1 MMPLLL
7 ANDNKPHTIRRISG
21 TPEIKKHLENLG
33 FVAGGDVMIVSELA
47 GNLIVNVKETRVGID
62 RMLAQKVFVD

>member
-7 ANDNKPHTIRRISG
+7 ANDGKPHTIRHISG

-33 FVAGGDVMIVSELA
+33 FVAGGEIGRAHV
-47 GNLIVNVKETRVGID
+47 
-62 RMLAQKVFVD
+62 

>member
-7 ANDNKPHTIRRISG
+7 ANDNKIHTIRRISG

-33 FVAGGDVMIVSELA
+33 FVAGGEVIVVSELA
-47 GNLIVNVKETRVGID
+47 GNLIVNVKESRVGID
-62 RMLAQKVFVD
+62 RILAQKVFVD